1 MATYITA
8 FIFYT
13 LAMVGI
19 LLVGFVV
26 YKKVIVA
33 TKSENKGMIQIL
45 DSMAIA
51 PKKMLLVV
59 QIKDEKFLIASGA
72 EHTTFLSKLENSEIS
87 NDSKVPSKAIED
99 IQRKVLNVEEAYYQ
113 QPQEIEKIYQ
123 EAQQYQQPQQYQS
136 IQQAPEIQQIAR
148 AQRPPR
154 QEVRFDDVNGIRT
167 QRIQQQF
174 NDLYG
179 KNEHANPQTQ
189 VVDKT
194 SQRREIIKKLLK
206 DMNNS
211 NTKTGSRI

>member
-26 YKKVIVA
+26 YKKIIV
-33 TKSENKGMIQIL
+33 TSKGENRGMIHIL
-45 DSMAIA
+45 DSLAIA

-72 EHTTFLSKLENSEIS
+72 EHTTFLSKLADSDIETKIS
-87 NDSKVPSKAIED
+87 SKAVED
-99 IQRKVLNVEEAYYQ
+99 IQRKVLNNEEIHYQ
-113 QPQEIEKIYQ
+113 QPQELEKTYQ
-123 EAQQYQQPQQYQS
+123 ETQQYQQLQQYQP
-136 IQQAPEIQQIAR
+136 IQQAPEIQQVAR
-148 AQRPPR
+148 VQRPQR

-179 KNEHANPQTQ
+179 QNQSIKVQPQQ
-189 VVDKT
+189 VDKT

-206 DMNNS
+206 DMNDS
-211 NTKTGSRI
+211 NVKTGSRI